1 VVTDI
6 SIDLFTT
13 ISYHKLCGKTIKC
26 NLIQYDSGQ
35 QKTRLTSGLCGAY
48 RIALNSRSVEA
59 AAIELTPKT
68 LTSKRFQKSIN

>member
-26 NLIQYDSGQ
+26 NLIQYDSGK
-35 QKTRLTSGLCGAY
+35 QKTRFISGLSGVYC
-48 RIALNSRSVEA
+48 IALNSCSVEA
-59 AAIELTPKT
+59 AAIELKPQPRVNPK
-68 LTSKRFQKSIN
+68 F